1 MKREMSVCGS
11 PPPVTCGLFP
21 ETPVVTLEGIL
32 PAGYLSPGDR
42 IVTRS
47 GGAAPLRAVVLGPCT
62 LAPVLL
68 RAGALGAGMPVS
80 DIRLAPDQEVLVR
93 GDIARRF
100 FGTSEGAPAGPQAP
114 GRRTAARNAAAV
126 PAHTA
131 FRSAARVLR
140 RGRGACQRR
149 AHRTAA
155 PPFRGRGRCR
165 RPVRRRRDSSAIRPG
180 PKLRA
185 HSA

>member
-100 FGTSEGAPAGPQAP
+100 FGTSEALLPARRLPGAERLHETPRLCLLTLHFDRPHVFYAEGVELASGEPIAP
-114 GRRTAARNAAAV
+114 RRLPSEAEAAV
-126 PAHTA
+126 D
-131 FRSAARVLR
+131 AR
-140 RGRGACQRR
+140 
-149 AHRTAA
+149 
-155 PPFRGRGRCR
+155 
-165 RPVRRRRDSSAIRPG
+165 
-180 PKLRA
+180 
-185 HSA
+185 